1 MATRKE
7 LSERILRL
15 VYNGTPPND
24 ASIDI
29 REVGLHVN
37 SAIAFLAKV
46 NYTENYKFEG
56 TSYVNDQFVST
67 FTGNTIHTDATLGLK
82 YCDLPADPI
91 GLPKNR
97 GIIEILKPLNKSVTP
112 VIILQGNKKSIYKNL
127 TPIPNRIVG
136 WEENGRIYFDGS
148 TADLVTVVIRM
159 VAYGSNTMAEE
170 LMMPK
175 DMEEQVIEIV
185 LKKLLGERNIPQDK
199 VLDGVDSINR

>member
-15 VYNGTPPND
+15 AYNGTPPND

-46 NYTENYKFEG
+46 NYTDNYKFEG

-67 FTGNTIHTDATLGLK
+67 FTGNTILTDSTLGLK
-82 YCDLPADPI
+82 YCVLPADPI

-97 GIIEILKPLNKSVTP
+97 GIVEILKPLNKSVTP
-112 VIILQGNKKSIYKNL
+112 VIILQGNKKSIYKNFTSL
-127 TPIPNRIVG
+127 P
-136 WEENGRIYFDGS
+136 
-148 TADLVTVVIRM
+148 
-159 VAYGSNTMAEE
+159 
-170 LMMPK
+170 
-175 DMEEQVIEIV
+175 
-185 LKKLLGERNIPQDK
+185 
-199 VLDGVDSINR
+199 

>member
-1 MATRKE
+1 MATRGE

-15 VYNGTPPND
+15 AYNGTPPND

-46 NYTENYKFEG
+46 NYTENYKFES

-97 GIIEILKPLNKSVTP
+97 DAGNNDGWNFSLSPPYATYEPPII
-112 VIILQGNKKSIYKNL
+112 
-127 TPIPNRIVG
+127 
-136 WEENGRIYFDGS
+136 
-148 TADLVTVVIRM
+148 IR
-159 VAYGSNTMAEE
+159 SFTQ
-170 LMMPK
+170 P
-175 DMEEQVIEIV
+175 
-185 LKKLLGERNIPQDK
+185 R
-199 VLDGVDSINR
+199 RF